1 VTDAV
6 DRLAG
11 EYLELLFEQF
21 PTAATVFGR
30 HEHDARLEE
39 LSVQGLDD
47 FTRRL
52 AELRRRV
59 TAVRPADEEEA
70 VDRDALAATVSDAL
84 LSEELERPWRR
95 NPFEAATAVPA
106 AILLLIA
113 RDFAPLE
120 ERLAAATAR
129 LEAAPA
135 FLERARGLLD
145 EPCPALWRQM
155 AVGAAGGGAGFL
167 DGTLGPLAAGT
178 RLAGRVEAAAAT
190 AARALRQFA
199 AWLQDDHAARFPA
212 DAPFAIGEAAQ
223 ARKLREVHCFTT
235 SPAEF
240 VRLGEAQIAEV
251 TEALAEQAARLA
263 AGAGPGAAAGR
274 RPAGGGAGRGAGG
287 GAGQPGGGDAA
298 GQPAGG
304 PDRGG
309 AGGPAGADWAGL
321 LDRLKGDHP
330 DAGGLL
336 DAYRRELE
344 RLESFVFTEDL
355 ATNPEAAAR
364 VEPTPEFLRPV
375 MGFAAYLP
383 AGPFDAW
390 QQGYFWVTPPPDE
403 AGLRDHAHAT
413 IPAVA
418 AHEGYPGHHLQMTSV
433 NRLSSVTRRAIRSPV
448 MIEGWGLYTEQL
460 MADVGYYDDAARL
473 AQLAMRLLRALRI
486 VLDMELQAGALGY
499 EAAVARAVSVAHLE
513 ESTARSEVARY
524 TMTPTQPF
532 SYLVGALELER
543 LRDRTQARLGDA
555 FHLRRFHDR
564 VLSYGHMPPALVSR
578 AVEAADAAELGGAQA

>member
-1 VTDAV
+1 VADAV
-6 DRLAG
+6 AQLTS
-11 EYLELLFEQF
+11 EYLDLVFETF

-30 HEHDARLEE
+30 HEHDARLEVLTTE
-39 LSVQGLDD
+39 RLDD
-47 FTRRL
+47 FSRRL

-59 TAVRPADEEEA
+59 AAVAPADEEEA
-70 VDRDALAATVSDAL
+70 VDRDALAAAVSDAL
-84 LSEELERPWRR
+84 LTEEIERPWRR

-106 AILLLIA
+106 AILLLVA

-120 ERLAAATAR
+120 RRLADAAER

-135 FLERARGLLD
+135 FLDRAKGLLD

-155 AVGAAGGGAGFL
+155 AVGAAGGGAEFL
-167 DGTLGPLAAGT
+167 AGTLGPLAAGT
-178 RLAGRVEAAAAT
+178 RLAARVEAAAA
-190 AARALRQFA
+190 AAAQALRDFA
-199 AWLQDDHAARFPA
+199 GWLAGEHATRFPD

-223 ARKLREVHCFTT
+223 ARKLREVHCFAT

-240 VRLGEAQIAEV
+240 VRIGEDQIAEL
-251 TEALAEQAARLA
+251 TAALSEQADKLGGSDWAARL
-263 AGAGPGAAAGR
+263 
-274 RPAGGGAGRGAGG
+274 
-287 GAGQPGGGDAA
+287 DE
-298 GQPAGG
+298 
-304 PDRGG
+304 
-309 AGGPAGADWAGL
+309 
-321 LDRLKGDHP
+321 LKGDHP
-330 DAGGLL
+330 DADGLL
-336 DAYRRELE
+336 PTYRRELE
-344 RLESFVFTEDL
+344 RLESFVFSEDL
-355 ATNPEAAAR
+355 ATNPDAEAR

-403 AGLRDHAHAT
+403 AGLRDHAHAV

-433 NRLSSVTRRAIRSPV
+433 NRIPSLTRRAIRSPV

-473 AQLAMRLLRALRI
+473 AQLGMRLLRALRI
-486 VLDMELQAGALGY
+486 VLDMELQSGDLPY
-499 EAAVARAVSVAHLE
+499 EAAVARAVADAHLE

-543 LRDRTQARLGDA
+543 LRAATQTRLGDD
-555 FHLRRFHDR
+555 FRLRRFHDR
-564 VLSYGHMPPALVSR
+564 VLSYGHMPPTLVAR
-578 AVEAADAAELGGAQA
+578 AIEAADEQEQHLRPDE

>member
-1 VTDAV
+1 VADAV
-6 DRLAG
+6 APLTS
-11 EYLELLFEQF
+11 EYLDLVFETF

-30 HEHDARLEE
+30 HEHDGRLED
-39 LSVQGLDD
+39 LSAGRLDD
-47 FTRRL
+47 FARRL

-59 TAVRPADEEEA
+59 TAVTPADEEEA
-70 VDRDALAATVSDAL
+70 ADRDALAAAISDAL
-84 LSEELERPWRR
+84 LAEEVERPWRR

-106 AILLLIA
+106 AILLLVA

-120 ERLAAATAR
+120 QRLANAAAR

-135 FLERARGLLD
+135 FLERARALLD

-155 AVGAAGGGAGFL
+155 AIGAASGGAEFVAT
-167 DGTLGPLAAGT
+167 TLGPLAAGT
-178 RLAGRVEAAAAT
+178 GLAGRIEAAAG
-190 AARALRQFA
+190 
-199 AWLQDDHAARFPA
+199 WLGDQHAARFPG

-235 SPAEF
+235 TPAEF
-240 VRLGEAQIAEV
+240 TRIGEDQIAALTAAL
-251 TEALAEQAARLA
+251 TEH
-263 AGAGPGAAAGR
+263 AGKLGASDWSAKLDELKGHH
-274 RPAGGGAGRGAGG
+274 
-287 GAGQPGGGDAA
+287 
-298 GQPAGG
+298 
-304 PDRGG
+304 PDV
-309 AGGPAGADWAGL
+309 DGL
-321 LDRLKGDHP
+321 LP
-330 DAGGLL
+330 
-336 DAYRRELE
+336 AYQRELE
-344 RLESFVFTEDL
+344 RLESFVFQEDL

-364 VEPTPEFLRPV
+364 IEPTPEFLRSV

-403 AGLRDHAHAT
+403 AGLRDHAYAY

-433 NRLSSVTRRAIRSPV
+433 NRISSLTRRAIRSAV

-460 MADVGYYDDAARL
+460 MADVGYYDDNARL

-486 VLDMELQAGALGY
+486 SLDMELQSGELTY
-499 EAAVARAVSVAHLE
+499 EAAVARAVSVARLE

-543 LRDRTQARLGDA
+543 LRAATQARLGDA
-555 FHLRRFHDR
+555 FRLRHFHDR
-564 VLSYGHMPPALVSR
+564 ILSYGHMPPPLVAR
-578 AVEAADAAELGGAQA
+578 AIEAADTTELGATNE

>member
-1 VTDAV
+1 VPDAV
-6 DRLAG
+6 ARLTSD
-11 EYLELLFEQF
+11 YLDLVFETF

-30 HEHDARLEE
+30 HEHDGRLEDLTAGRLDE
-39 LSVQGLDD
+39 LA
-47 FTRRL
+47 RRL

-59 TAVRPADEEEA
+59 TAVVPADEEEA
-70 VDRDALAATVSDAL
+70 VDRDALAAAISEAL
-84 LSEELERPWRR
+84 IAEEVERPWRR

-106 AILLLIA
+106 SILLLVA

-120 ERLAAATAR
+120 RRLADAAER

-135 FLERARGLLD
+135 FLDRARALLD

-155 AVGAAGGGAGFL
+155 AVGAAGGGAEFL
-167 DGTLGPLAAGT
+167 AGTLGPLAAGT
-178 RLAGRVEAAAAT
+178 RLAGRVEAAAAA
-190 AARALRQFA
+190 AARALRDFA
-199 AWLQDDHAARFPA
+199 GWLGGEHAARFPD
-212 DAPFAIGEAAQ
+212 DAPFAIGEAGQ
-223 ARKLREVHCFTT
+223 ARKLREAHCFETT
-235 SPAEF
+235 PAEF
-240 VRLGEAQIAEV
+240 TRIGQAHVAEL
-251 TEALAEQAARLA
+251 TDALTEQAAKL
-263 AGAGPGAAAGR
+263 G
-274 RPAGGGAGRGAGG
+274 
-287 GAGQPGGGDAA
+287 
-298 GQPAGG
+298 
-304 PDRGG
+304 
-309 AGGPAGADWAGL
+309 GADWSAT

-330 DAGGLL
+330 DADGLL
-336 DAYRRELE
+336 PAYRRELE
-344 RLESFVFTEDL
+344 RLESFVFAEDL
-355 ATNPEAAAR
+355 ATNPDAEAR

-383 AGPFDAW
+383 AGPFDTW

-403 AGLRDHAHAT
+403 AGLRDHAWAI

-433 NRLSSVTRRAIRSPV
+433 NRIPSLTRRAVRSSV

-486 VLDMELQAGALGY
+486 VLDMELQSGELTY
-499 EAAVARAVSVAHLE
+499 EAAVDRAVSVARLE
-513 ESTARSEVARY
+513 ASTARSEVARY

-543 LRDRTQARLGDA
+543 LRAASQARLGDA

-564 VLSYGHMPPALVSR
+564 VLSYGHMPPTLVAR
-578 AVEAADAAELGGAQA
+578 AITAADEAEQRHAPDVV

>member
-1 VTDAV
+1 VADAV
-6 DRLAG
+6 APLTS
-11 EYLELLFEQF
+11 EYLDLVFETF

-30 HEHDARLEE
+30 HEHDGR
-39 LSVQGLDD
+39 LDD
-47 FTRRL
+47 FARRL

-59 TAVRPADEEEA
+59 TAVTPADEEEA
-70 VDRDALAATVSDAL
+70 ADRDALAAAISDAL
-84 LSEELERPWRR
+84 LAEEVERPWRR

-106 AILLLIA
+106 AILLLVA

-120 ERLAAATAR
+120 QRLANAAAR

-135 FLERARGLLD
+135 FLERARALLD

-155 AVGAAGGGAGFL
+155 AIGAASGGAEFVAT
-167 DGTLGPLAAGT
+167 TLGPLAAGT
-178 RLAGRVEAAAAT
+178 GLAGRIEAAAAT
-190 AARALRQFA
+190 AAQALRDFA
-199 AWLQDDHAARFPA
+199 GWLGDQHAARFPG

-235 SPAEF
+235 TPAEF
-240 VRLGEAQIAEV
+240 TRIGEDQIA
-251 TEALAEQAARLA
+251 ALTAALTEQAGKL
-263 AGAGPGAAAGR
+263 GASDWSAKLDELKGHH
-274 RPAGGGAGRGAGG
+274 
-287 GAGQPGGGDAA
+287 
-298 GQPAGG
+298 
-304 PDRGG
+304 PDV
-309 AGGPAGADWAGL
+309 DGL
-321 LDRLKGDHP
+321 LP
-330 DAGGLL
+330 
-336 DAYRRELE
+336 AYQRELE
-344 RLESFVFTEDL
+344 RLESFVFQEDL

-364 VEPTPEFLRPV
+364 IEPTPEFLRSV

-403 AGLRDHAHAT
+403 AGLRDHAYAY

-433 NRLSSVTRRAIRSPV
+433 NRISSLTRRAIRSAV

-460 MADVGYYDDAARL
+460 MADVGYYDDNARL

-486 VLDMELQAGALGY
+486 SLDMELQSGELTY
-499 EAAVARAVSVAHLE
+499 EAAVARAVSVARLE

-543 LRDRTQARLGDA
+543 LRAATQARLGDA
-555 FHLRRFHDR
+555 FRLRHFHDR
-564 VLSYGHMPPALVSR
+564 ILSYGHMPPPLVAR
-578 AVEAADAAELGGAQA
+578 AIEAADTTELGATNE

>member
-1 VTDAV
+1 VADAV
-6 DRLAG
+6 APLTS
-11 EYLELLFEQF
+11 EYLDLVFETF

-30 HEHDARLEE
+30 HEHDGRLED
-39 LSVQGLDD
+39 LSAGRLDD
-47 FTRRL
+47 FARRL

-59 TAVRPADEEEA
+59 TAVTPADEEEA
-70 VDRDALAATVSDAL
+70 ADRDALAAAISDAL
-84 LSEELERPWRR
+84 LAEEVERPWRR

-106 AILLLIA
+106 AILLLVA

-120 ERLAAATAR
+120 QRLANAAAR

-135 FLERARGLLD
+135 FLERARALLD

-155 AVGAAGGGAGFL
+155 AIGAASGGAEFVAT
-167 DGTLGPLAAGT
+167 TLGPLAAGT
-178 RLAGRVEAAAAT
+178 GLAGRIEAAAAT
-190 AARALRQFA
+190 AAQALRDFA
-199 AWLQDDHAARFPA
+199 GWLGDQHAARFPG

-235 SPAEF
+235 TPAEF
-240 VRLGEAQIAEV
+240 TRIGEDQIA
-251 TEALAEQAARLA
+251 ALTAALTEQAGKL
-263 AGAGPGAAAGR
+263 GASDWSAKLDELKGHH
-274 RPAGGGAGRGAGG
+274 
-287 GAGQPGGGDAA
+287 
-298 GQPAGG
+298 
-304 PDRGG
+304 PDV
-309 AGGPAGADWAGL
+309 DGL
-321 LDRLKGDHP
+321 LP
-330 DAGGLL
+330 
-336 DAYRRELE
+336 AYQRELE
-344 RLESFVFTEDL
+344 RLESFVFQEDQ
-355 ATNPEAAAR
+355 APHPQAAAR
-364 VEPTPEFLRPV
+364 IEPTPEFLRSV

-403 AGLRDHAHAT
+403 AGLRDHAYAY

-433 NRLSSVTRRAIRSPV
+433 NRISSLTRRAIRSAV

-460 MADVGYYDDAARL
+460 MADVGYYDDNARL

-486 VLDMELQAGALGY
+486 SLDMELQSGELTY
-499 EAAVARAVSVAHLE
+499 EAAVARAVSVARLE

-543 LRDRTQARLGDA
+543 LRAATQARLGDA
-555 FHLRRFHDR
+555 FRLRHFHDR
-564 VLSYGHMPPALVSR
+564 ILSYGHMPPPLVAR
-578 AVEAADAAELGGAQA
+578 AIEAADTTELGATNE

>member
-11 EYLELLFEQF
+11 DYLDLVFEQF

-30 HEHDARLEE
+30 HEHDARLED
-39 LSVQGLDD
+39 LSVEGLDA
-47 FTRRL
+47 FARRL
-52 AELRRRV
+52 GELRDRV
-59 TAVRPADEEEA
+59 TAVRPDDEEEA
-70 VDRDALAATVSDAL
+70 VDRDALAAAISDAL

-106 AILLLIA
+106 SILLLIA
-113 RDFAPLE
+113 REFAPLE

-155 AVGAAGGGAGFL
+155 AVGAAGGGAEFL
-167 DGTLGPLAAGT
+167 TGTLGPLAAGT
-178 RLAGRVEAAAAT
+178 ALAGRVETAAAA
-190 AARALRQFA
+190 AAQALRDFA
-199 AWLQDDHAARFPA
+199 AWLRDEHAARFPT

-223 ARKLREVHCFTT
+223 ARKLREAHCFTT
-235 SPAEF
+235 TPAEF

-251 TEALAEQAARLA
+251 TAALTEQAAKLGSR
-263 AGAGPGAAAGR
+263 
-274 RPAGGGAGRGAGG
+274 
-287 GAGQPGGGDAA
+287 
-298 GQPAGG
+298 
-304 PDRGG
+304 
-309 AGGPAGADWAGL
+309 DWAAM
-321 LDRLKGDHP
+321 LDQLKGDHP

-336 DAYRRELE
+336 AAYRRELE
-344 RLESFVFTEDL
+344 RLESFVFREDL

-383 AGPFDAW
+383 AGPFDQW

-403 AGLRDHAHAT
+403 AGLRDHANAT

-433 NRLSSVTRRAIRSPV
+433 NRLSSVTRRAVRSPV

-486 VLDMELQAGALGY
+486 VLDMELQAGTLGY

-543 LRDRTQARLGDA
+543 LRAATQARLGEA
-555 FHLRRFHDR
+555 FRLRQFHDR
-564 VLSYGHMPPALVSR
+564 VLSYGHMPPVLVTR
-578 AVEAADAAELGGAQA
+578 AVEAADAGELGGPAD

>member
-1 VTDAV
+1 VPDAV
-6 DRLAG
+6 APLTSD
-11 EYLELLFEQF
+11 YLDLVFETF

-30 HEHDARLEE
+30 HEHDGRLEE
-39 LSVQGLDD
+39 LTAGRLDD

-59 TAVRPADEEEA
+59 TAVVPADEEEA
-70 VDRDALAATVSDAL
+70 VDRDALAAAISDAL
-84 LSEELERPWRR
+84 LAEEAERPWRR

-106 AILLLIA
+106 SVLLLVA

-120 ERLAAATAR
+120 QRLGAAAER

-135 FLERARGLLD
+135 FLERAKVLLD

-155 AVGAAGGGAGFL
+155 AVGAAGGGAEFL
-167 DGTLGPLAAGT
+167 AGTLGPLAAGT
-178 RLAGRVEAAAAT
+178 PLAGRVEAAAA
-190 AARALRQFA
+190 AAAQAMRDFA
-199 AWLQDDHAARFPA
+199 AWLAGEHAARFPD

-223 ARKLREVHCFTT
+223 ARKLREVHCFDTT
-235 SPAEF
+235 PAEF
-240 VRLGEAQIAEV
+240 TRLGRAHIEDLVA
-251 TEALAEQAARLA
+251 ALTEQAAKL
-263 AGAGPGAAAGR
+263 AGPGGAS
-274 RPAGGGAGRGAGG
+274 GGNGG
-287 GAGQPGGGDAA
+287 NG
-298 GQPAGG
+298 
-304 PDRGG
+304 
-309 AGGPAGADWAGL
+309 GADWSAT

-330 DAGGLL
+330 DADGLL
-336 DAYRRELE
+336 PAYRRELE
-344 RLESFVFTEDL
+344 RLESFVFQEDL
-355 ATNPEAAAR
+355 ATNPDAEAR

-403 AGLRDHAHAT
+403 AGLRDHAFAT

-433 NRLSSVTRRAIRSPV
+433 NRIPSLTRRAIRSPV

-486 VLDMELQAGALGY
+486 VLDMELQSGELTY
-499 EAAVARAVSVAHLE
+499 EAAVERAVSVARLE

-543 LRDRTQARLGDA
+543 LRAASQARLGDA
-555 FHLRRFHDR
+555 FRLRRFHDR
-564 VLSYGHMPPALVSR
+564 VLSYGHMPPTLVAR
-578 AVEAADAAELGGAQA
+578 AITAADEAEQRRPPDDA